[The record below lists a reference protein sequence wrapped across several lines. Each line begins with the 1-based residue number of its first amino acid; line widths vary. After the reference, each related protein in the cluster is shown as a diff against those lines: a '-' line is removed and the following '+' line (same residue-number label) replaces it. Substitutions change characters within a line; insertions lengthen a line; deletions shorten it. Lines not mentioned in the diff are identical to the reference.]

1 MGDEFVHRKAANM
14 EKFRTLFSRIRSLTT
29 GRARWGVAAV
39 LVIAAPLFV
48 VAAVRKGVD
57 APQPAVAEA
66 SAQPDN
72 AQNKNTDEQLAA
84 VAAGGGTADP
94 EALRAIAAI
103 VAEPQ
108 AEETL
113 FDDTEMVAALDAA
126 VEADQQQGAGSGPSV
141 DAAGGGA
148 AAPVASAQL
157 PESNGKDKKKKDKKT
172 TPPGQRSDRSRGG
185 SLEGAFEGGRD
196 PNMSALESAVEIEEN
211 KEEIEQE
218 EECKQG
224 SDDPEC
230 NPAAVPL
237 PASLPLLAAGA
248 AALGFFR
255 RRRRKEA

>member
-1 MGDEFVHRKAANM
+1 M
-14 EKFRTLFSRIRSLTT
+14 EKSPSFLSRIRSLAT
-29 GRARWGVAAV
+29 GRARWGIAAV
-39 LVIAAPLFV
+39 LVIAAPLLV
-48 VAAVRKGVD
+48 VAAVRKGAD
-57 APQPAVAEA
+57 APKPETSETAPKAEKSRA
-66 SAQPDN
+66 RVSKD
-72 AQNKNTDEQLAA
+72 LAP
-84 VAAGGGTADP
+84 VIGGGSALEDP
-94 EALRAIAAI
+94 EALKALAAI

-126 VEADQQQGAGSGPSV
+126 VEADQQQSAGSGPSV

-157 PESNGKDKKKKDKKT
+157 PESNGKDKDKKKKEKKT

-196 PNMSALESAVEIEEN
+196 PNMSALESAVEIEDN

-255 RRRRKEA
+255 RRRRKEV

>member
-1 MGDEFVHRKAANM
+1 M
-14 EKFRTLFSRIRSLTT
+14 EKSQSFLSRIRSLTT

-39 LVIAAPLFV
+39 LVVAAPLLV

-57 APQPAVAEA
+57 APKPAAAEA
-66 SAQPDN
+66 AAQPDKAN
-72 AQNKNTDEQLAA
+72 KKNTDEQLAA
-84 VAAGGGTADP
+84 AAGGGASADP
-94 EALRAIAAI
+94 EALKAIAAM

-126 VEADQQQGAGSGPSV
+126 VQADAPQSGPGAGPSV

-148 AAPVASAQL
+148 SAPVAPAQL
-157 PESNGKDKKKKDKKT
+157 PASTGGGKKKDKKT
-172 TPPGQRSDRSRGG
+172 TPPGERRDRRTSDA
-185 SLEGAFEGGRD
+185 LQGAFEGGRD
-196 PNMSALESAVEIEEN
+196 PNMSALESAVEIEDE
-211 KEEIEQE
+211 KEAIEQE
-218 EECKQG
+218 EKCKQG

-237 PASLPLLAAGA
+237 PATLPLLASGA